1 MELETVQKDFKEAMT
16 HLKSMVEDKT
26 KDIALASDVVKKDEF
41 EKVSKSFVDAGEKL
55 QKQEQEIA
63 ALKAAMQH
71 LKQGEVNN
79 TDSIEKEHKDAFLS
93 FVKKGDSKALETL
106 LEEKSTIMGAFSG
119 EAGGYT
125 IPTIMSAQIIKRVF
139 ETSPIRS
146 IASVDTISSD
156 AVEYLLDDEEP
167 AASWAGE
174 TASRNTATD
183 SADFGRRKIAVHD
196 QYATAKITQRLLDDS
211 AFNLE
216 SWVAEKT
223 SSKFARAE
231 NTAFVTG
238 AQGSDRPRGFTTYTA
253 GSATYNRSQIEQID
267 CGASGALT
275 GTGLIELQGGL
286 KSEYDAG
293 AVWVM
298 KRSTYTDLLQLMYTD
313 NKFDALNRSSVQGE
327 RLRLLDKPVI
337 LADDM
342 PAVANDALCVAYG
355 DFNIAYKIVDRLG
368 ISLIRDPYTAT
379 PYVLFKFNKRVGGD
393 VLNTEAIKI
402 GKTPS

>member
-1 MELETVQKDFKEAMT
+1 MELETVQKDFNEALS
-16 HLKSMVEDKT
+16 HIKSMVEDKT
-26 KDIALASDVVKKDEF
+26 KNVALASDVVKKDEF
-41 EKVSKSFVDAGEKL
+41 DKVSKSFIDAGDKI

-63 ALKAAMQH
+63 ALKASIQH
-71 LKQGEVNN
+71 LNQGTADK
-79 TDSIEKEHKDAFLS
+79 TDSIEKEHKEAFTS
-93 FVKKGDSKALETL
+93 FVRKGDNRALETL
-106 LEEKSTIMGAFSG
+106 LEEKSTQMGAFTG
-119 EAGGYT
+119 EGGGYT
-125 IPTIMSAQIIKRVF
+125 VPALMSAQVIKRVF

-156 AVEYLLDDEEP
+156 AVTYLLDDEEP
-167 AASWAGE
+167 AASWVGE
-174 TASRNTATD
+174 TGSRNTATD
-183 SADFGRRKIAVHD
+183 SADFGKRTIAVHD
-196 QYATAKITQRLLDDS
+196 QAATAKITQRLLDDS
-211 AFNLE
+211 AFNIE
-216 SWVAEKT
+216 AWAAEKT
-223 SSKFARAE
+223 ASKFARAE

-238 AQGSDRPRGFTTYTA
+238 AGTSSPRGFTTYTA
-253 GSATYNRSQIEQID
+253 GSATYNRDQIEQIN

-275 GTGLIELQGGL
+275 GAGLIDLQGGL

-298 KRSTYTDLLQLMYTD
+298 KRSTYTAVLNLMYTD
-313 NKFDALNRSSVQGE
+313 NKFDALNRSGVQGE

-355 DFNIAYKIVDRLG
+355 NFQTAYKIVDRLG
-368 ISLIRDPYTAT
+368 ISLVRDPYTAT
-379 PYVLFKFNKRVGGD
+379 PFVLFKFNKRVGGD